1 MLKTIAIDID
11 GTICTEERAFE
22 RALAKPFRKEISTVN
37 ELYDKGH
44 TIILFTGRGWQEY
57 KVTKDWLEKNK
68 VKHHELIMG
77 KPFYDVFI
85 DDRTFNNFKEI
96 KKWLTH

>member
-1 MLKTIAIDID
+1 MKTIAIDID
-11 GTICTEERAFE
+11 GTICTEERVFE
-22 RALAKPFRKEISTVN
+22 RSLAKPFEEEISIVN
-37 ELYDKGH
+37 KLYDKGH

-57 KVTKDWLEKNK
+57 KQTKNWLKENK

-77 KPFYDVFI
+77 KPFYDIFI